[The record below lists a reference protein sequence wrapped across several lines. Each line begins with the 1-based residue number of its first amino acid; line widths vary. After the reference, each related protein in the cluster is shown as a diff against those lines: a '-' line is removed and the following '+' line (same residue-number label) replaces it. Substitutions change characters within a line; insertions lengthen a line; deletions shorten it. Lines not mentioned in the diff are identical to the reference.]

1 MGTARRQFWLRSRRG
16 SIGLLAAS
24 SLLLS
29 GCGVVASTPTTTM
42 PISFGD
48 AAGSAISAPL
58 TATPPSEGKPA
69 PGRIPVYWLG
79 LNGSD
84 VHLYREFQPAEKDGD
99 PIGEAVLAM
108 TAGTPSDP
116 DYFNPWK
123 KASSVSASISG
134 KNVITVDISED
145 AFGTS
150 MDAGMAHRA
159 VQQLV
164 YTATAAASNAGLTT
178 VGHQS
183 SVVLLVNGKAGYNA
197 FGHELLEDPQQRDV
211 ALMAPIWIIDPQEGA
226 GSQSS
231 LTVQGTAAPEG
242 GQLSWRV
249 DPIVDGRPAEE
260 AIASGY
266 ADLEASTG
274 GPSLFDFSVELP
286 PGEYSVSVFHGAG
299 RANEDSKRVTIS
311 SAAQ

>member
-1 MGTARRQFWLRSRRG
+1 MGLKRRLAQPGRRG
-16 SIGLLAAS
+16 YLGLLAVS

-29 GCGVVASTPTTTM
+29 GCGVVAATPTTTM

-48 AAGSAISAPL
+48 AAGSTVAAPLSAP
-58 TATPPSEGKPA
+58 PPVEGKPA

-108 TAGTPSDP
+108 TSGAPSDP

-123 KASSVSASISG
+123 KAGSVSASISG

-183 SVVLLVNGKAGYNA
+183 SVVLLVDGKAGYTA
-197 FGHELLEDPQQRDV
+197 FGHEVLEGPQQRDP
-211 ALMAPIWIIDPQEGA
+211 ALMAPIWIIDPQEGDSTQPA
-226 GSQSS
+226 
-231 LTVQGTAAPEG
+231 LTVQGTAVPEG

-249 DPIVDGRPAEE
+249 EPIVDGRPAGE
-260 AIASGY
+260 AVARGY
-266 ADLEASTG
+266 AELEASTG
-274 GPSLFDFSVELP
+274 GPSLFRFTVELP
-286 PGEYSVSVFHGAG
+286 AGEYSVSVFHGTE
-299 RANEDSKRVTIS
+299 RANEDSKRVTVT

>member
-1 MGTARRQFWLRSRRG
+1 MGTSHRQFSLRINRG
-16 SIGLLAAS
+16 FLGLLAAS

-29 GCGVVASTPTTTM
+29 GCGVVAATPTTTM
-42 PISFGD
+42 PISFGE
-48 AAGSAISAPL
+48 AAGSTIASPL
-58 TATPPSEGKPA
+58 SGTAPSEGKPA

-84 VHLYREFQPAEKDGD
+84 IHLYREFQPAEKDGD
-99 PIGEAVLAM
+99 PIGQAVLAM

-116 DYFNPWK
+116 DYFNPWH
-123 KASSVSASISG
+123 KAGSVTASISG

-145 AFGTS
+145 AFRTS
-150 MDAGMAHRA
+150 LDAGMAHRA

-183 SVVLLVNGKAGYNA
+183 SVVLLVEGKAGYTA
-197 FGHELLEDPQQRDV
+197 FGHEVLEDPLQRDP
-211 ALMAPIWIIDPQEGA
+211 ALMAPIWIIDPQEGT
-226 GSQSS
+226 GSQST
-231 LTVQGTAAPEG
+231 LTVHGTAVPEG

-249 DPIVDGRPAEE
+249 EAIVDGRPAEE
-260 AIASGY
+260 AVESGY
-266 ADLEASTG
+266 AALEASTG
-274 GPSLFDFSVELP
+274 GTSLFSFTVELP
-286 PGEYSVSVFHGAG
+286 AGEYNISVFHGTD
-299 RANEDSKRVTIS
+299 RKNEDSKRVTVS

>member
-16 SIGLLAAS
+16 SLGLLAAS

-29 GCGVVASTPTTTM
+29 GCGVVASTPTTSM

-48 AAGSAISAPL
+48 AAGSTISSPL
-58 TATPPSEGKPA
+58 TATPPSEGQPA

-99 PIGEAVLAM
+99 PIGAAVLAM
-108 TAGTPSDP
+108 TEGTPSDP

-123 KASSVSASISG
+123 KAGSVSASISG

-183 SVVLLVNGKAGYNA
+183 SVVLLVNGKAGYTA
-197 FGHELLEDPQQRDV
+197 FGHEVLEGPLRRDA
-211 ALMAPIWIIDPQEGA
+211 ALMAPIWIIDPQEGS

-249 DPIVDGRPAEE
+249 EPIVDGRPAEE
-260 AIASGY
+260 AVASGY

-274 GPSLFDFSVELP
+274 GPSLFNFTVELA
-286 PGEYSVSVFHGAG
+286 PGEYNVSVFHGAE
-299 RANEDSKRVTIS
+299 RANEDSKRISIS

>member
-1 MGTARRQFWLRSRRG
+1 MGTAHRQFRLLSSRG
-16 SIGLLAAS
+16 SLGLLAAS

-48 AAGSAISAPL
+48 AAASTIASPL
-58 TATPPSEGKPA
+58 TAIPPSEGKPA

-108 TAGTPSDP
+108 TEGTPSDP

-123 KASSVSASISG
+123 KAGRVSASISG
-134 KNVITVDISED
+134 KNVITVDISQD
-145 AFGTS
+145 AFDTS

-178 VGHQS
+178 VGHQA
-183 SVVLLVNGKAGYNA
+183 SVVLLVDGKAGYTA
-197 FGHELLEDPQQRDV
+197 FGHEVLEGPQKRD
-211 ALMAPIWIIDPQEGA
+211 ASLMAPIWIIDPQEGS
-226 GSQSS
+226 GSQPS
-231 LTVQGTAAPEG
+231 LTVSGTAVPEG
-242 GQLSWRV
+242 GQLSWSV
-249 DPIVDGRPAEE
+249 EPIVDGRPAEE
-260 AIASGY
+260 AVESGY
-266 ADLEASTG
+266 AELEASTG
-274 GPSLFDFSVELP
+274 GPSLFSFTVELP
-286 PGEYSVSVFHGAG
+286 AGEYNVSVFHGTE
-299 RANEDSKRVTIS
+299 RVNEDSKRVS
-311 SAAQ
+311 VKSAAQ